1 MICHEVIVRVKP
13 GVPRER
19 IDRALR
25 QVRELIGEIPGVARV
40 RTGANSAAEYRHAMV
55 VIELRDEMALVRMQR
70 HPLHARAVRAMGQ
83 LAESTAAGSYLVTSD
98 KPRQ

>member
-25 QVRELIGEIPGVARV
+25 QVRELIAEIPGVARV
-40 RTGANSAAEYRHAMV
+40 RTGANNTADYRHAMV
-55 VIELRDEMALVRMQR
+55 VIELRDELALIRMQR
-70 HPLHARAVRAMGQ
+70 HPLHTRAVRAMGQ

-98 KPRQ
+98 KPR